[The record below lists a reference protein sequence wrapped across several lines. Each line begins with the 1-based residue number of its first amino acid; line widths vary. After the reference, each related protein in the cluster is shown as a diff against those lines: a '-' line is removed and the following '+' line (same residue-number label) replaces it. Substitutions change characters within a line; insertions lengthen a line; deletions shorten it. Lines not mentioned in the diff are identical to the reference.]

1 MALSGR
7 WADMYRETDDER
19 GKVWMHKCRHRAIFV
34 GTDRVHC
41 PFCGKTKA
49 EIKPDQE
56 EETDEERSR

>member
-1 MALSGR
+1 
-7 WADMYRETDDER
+7 MYRETDDER